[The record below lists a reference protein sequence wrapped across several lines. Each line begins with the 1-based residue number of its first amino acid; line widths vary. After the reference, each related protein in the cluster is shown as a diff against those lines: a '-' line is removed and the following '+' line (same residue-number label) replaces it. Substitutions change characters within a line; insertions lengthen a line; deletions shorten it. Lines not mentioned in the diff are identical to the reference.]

1 MLIIFISGGPCT
13 GKTSV
18 INELKRQGFTIIPEA
33 AREIAAFDKQFSG
46 KSIKNIDKENFQ
58 DEIFNFQKNIFDS
71 LVDEN
76 GIFFSDRG
84 LGDTIAYYKINNL
97 EVPEYK
103 FDFAKNFANKQ
114 VFILEPLNFYNKDS
128 LRQESQEEQK
138 NIQDEIVKT
147 YAELK
152 YNVIMVPF
160 MSVSKR
166 VEFIIGSLGS

>member
-1 MLIIFISGGPCT
+1 MPIIFISGGPCT

-33 AREIAAFDKQFSG
+33 AREIAAFDKRFYG
-46 KSIKNIDKENFQ
+46 KSIKNIDKKIFQ

-71 LVDEN
+71 LADEK

-84 LGDTIAYYKINNL
+84 LGDTIAYYKINNF
-97 EVPEYK
+97 EVPEEK
-103 FDFAKNFANKQ
+103 INHTKNFANKQ
-114 VFILEPLNFYNKDS
+114 VFILEPLNFYNRDL
-128 LRQESQEEQK
+128 LRQESEEEQK

-147 YAELK
+147 YTELE
-152 YNVIMVPF
+152 YEVIMVPF

-166 VEFIIGSLGS
+166 VEFIIGSLSS